1 MPNDTEREFER
12 TLTRVEGVC
21 LAWTGWFRALGD
33 ASRVLM
39 LNELAIAR
47 RPMTVEEIV
56 DAVDVGQ
63 STVSHHFKLLA
74 YPCRCSMSASTTRDA
89 SPTLKEVRI
98 LG

>member
-1 MPNDTEREFER
+1 
-12 TLTRVEGVC
+12 

-33 ASRVLM
+33 ASRVLI

-63 STVSHHFKLLA
+63 STASHHFKLLA
-74 YPCRCSMSASTTRDA
+74 YLTFPRFPGRFGCGAGDGPQRFGSSGTSIPPAVVA
-89 SPTLKEVRI
+89 GL
-98 LG
+98 